1 MYFKEPCRSR
11 IEAKIGEKHSTGFE
25 DKKNNNFRSLSF
37 GNPFTAAADSVWDRR
52 HQGSFKAAA
61 SSNHVRYVNAF
72 LLGDVCTVYH
82 RYIHT
87 G

>member
-11 IEAKIGEKHSTGFE
+11 IEAKIGEKHWTGFE
-25 DKKNNNFRSLSF
+25 DKKNNNFRGLSF
-37 GNPFTAAADSVWDRR
+37 GNPFTAAAGSVWDRR